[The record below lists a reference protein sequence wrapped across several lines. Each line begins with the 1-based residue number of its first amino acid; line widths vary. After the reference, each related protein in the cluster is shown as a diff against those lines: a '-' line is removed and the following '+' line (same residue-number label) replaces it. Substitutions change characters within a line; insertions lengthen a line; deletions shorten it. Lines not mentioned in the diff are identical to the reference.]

1 MSGLAGLPVPQIE
14 PVQEGLVRR
23 EGIGGVD
30 VEDIRLDL
38 GDAHHALV
46 ESVHR
51 HGHGRVGPCDWGD
64 VPELL
69 LQDLGDQDRIV
80 GPDREILQ
88 KRVLWKDGYGR
99 ELGQRRLLRLHDFL
113 LLAGSPRC

>member
-1 MSGLAGLPVPQIE
+1 MGLAGPTPVT
-14 PVQEGLVRR
+14 
-23 EGIGGVD
+23 GG
-30 VEDIRLDL
+30 
-38 GDAHHALV
+38 
-46 ESVHR
+46 
-51 HGHGRVGPCDWGD
+51 

>member
-1 MSGLAGLPVPQIE
+1 VGGLAGVPVPQIE
-14 PVQEGLVRR
+14 PVQDGLVRD
-23 EGIGGVD
+23 EGIRVVD
-30 VEDIRLDL
+30 VEDIRLGL
-38 GDAHHALV
+38 GDAHRELV

-51 HGHGRVGPCDWGD
+51 HGLGRDGPCDWGD

-88 KRVLWKDGYGR
+88 KRVLWKDGYGG
-99 ELGQRRLLRLHDFL
+99 ELGQRRCLRLHDFL
-113 LLAGSPRC
+113 QLAGSPRC